1 VFGQTR
7 METNTKANS
16 KKIKRMAEGLL
27 PGQTGIF
34 TKVSFSM
41 IREKEKAK
49 CFGMMEAI
57 IKATGKKEVRTA

>member
-1 VFGQTR
+1 
-7 METNTKANS
+7 
-16 KKIKRMAEGLL
+16 MAEGLL